1 MNIKSTIIQTPLM
14 QLDDPSEKGVSS
26 LSKNRWRGWKKNERI
41 EEEELQTLLKNCAC
55 MTLKT
60 HTNSG

>member
-26 LSKNRWRGWKKNERI
+26 LSKNRWRGWKKSMRMG
-41 EEEELQTLLKNCAC
+41 EEKIVTDTFKILCL
-55 MTLKT
+55 TLKT
-60 HTNSG
+60 KINSG